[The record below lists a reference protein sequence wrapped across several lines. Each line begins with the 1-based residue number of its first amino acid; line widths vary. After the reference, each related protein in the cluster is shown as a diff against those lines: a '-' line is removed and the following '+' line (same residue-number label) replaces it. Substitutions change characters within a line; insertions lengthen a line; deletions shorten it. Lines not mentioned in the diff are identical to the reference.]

1 MSRMRHLLVM
11 GSTACLAFLSGCSS
25 GPRDEQAVDFG
36 RTLQGLGDSSR
47 LSKTEWTTY
56 LSDERYVQGLTKPDV
71 RIRLNMADP
80 AQYRFARS
88 RLKLAGKTAEN
99 SPYLFEA
106 IEQRRRDHVAKGYKA
121 GHAAEDELA
130 SATTS
135 SIREIH
141 ALEMSSSGD
150 YTPEPNDGRATA
162 ISTYP
167 GGSYYTY
174 TDTTFSDVSGYPLG
188 DLAWVEHF
196 DSGKNVAVSA
206 LGDLSRTS
214 IKRYRVSTYK
224 AEDTVNGFT
233 DSFQF
238 TEFGSEVGTAGNN
251 QERPMLSGL
260 TVQAPKDLVLNDG
273 VISVCLNRTW
283 TGDCDYNLTGIGYAV
298 KLPLKGQVS
307 VSSNHIFDEATINR
321 YKAET
326 LAGGTGDRYGFLKLI
341 LTNDGGGCDLTDS
354 NVREAKMSQF
364 WSRVSLSANKKTFY
378 WDLTDTYAALFD
390 DDCRQMQ
397 DEVKLTAKIILP
409 LVEPVAD
416 SKPYQSSVTLSTAR
430 PDIRLDYTFPKITV
444 TNSCLAAGTQIE
456 LAEGSATPIESV
468 KIGDKVNHPER
479 PALTVMDTAVGVET
493 VPMVRIRSEAGHSL
507 LMTEMHPI
515 QVMARGMVQARFLK
529 QGDVVLT
536 RKGPSKLVEV
546 RREPFAGKVYN
557 VKVGSDAEKLALG
570 ADQTTVYANGFLVG
584 DGQIQ
589 RKYETLAMTRQDG
602 NVLAKLPRKW
612 HRDYVLAAKRR

>member
-25 GPRDEQAVDFG
+25 GPRDEQGVEFG

-47 LSKTEWTTY
+47 LSKAEWTTY
-56 LSDERYVQGLTKPDV
+56 LSDERYVQELTKPDV

-106 IEQRRRDHVAKGYKA
+106 IEQRRRDHVAKGYTA
-121 GHAAEDELA
+121 GHAAEDERGA
-130 SATTS
+130 ATPS
-135 SIREIH
+135 GIREIH
-141 ALEMSSSGD
+141 SLETSSSGD

-174 TDTTFSDVSGYPLG
+174 TDTSFSDASGFPLG

-196 DSGKNVAVSA
+196 DSGKNVAVNA
-206 LGDLSRTS
+206 QGDLSRTS

-224 AEDTVNGFT
+224 AEDTKDGFT

-238 TEFGSEVGTAGNN
+238 TEFGSEVSAAGNS
-251 QERPMLSGL
+251 QERPMLTGL

-283 TGDCDYNLTGIGYAV
+283 TGDCDYNLTDIGYAV
-298 KLPLKGQVS
+298 RLPLKGQVS

-321 YKAET
+321 YKNET
-326 LAGGTGDRYGFLKLI
+326 LAGESGDRYGFLKLI

-354 NVREAKMSQF
+354 NVRQARMSQF

-378 WDLTDTYAALFD
+378 WDLTDAYSAFFD
-390 DDCRQMQ
+390 DDCRQVQ
-397 DEVKLTAKIILP
+397 AEVKFTAKIILP
-409 LVEPVAD
+409 LVEPTAD
-416 SKPYQSSVTLSTAR
+416 SKPYQSSVSLSTAM
-430 PDIRLDYTFPKITV
+430 PDSRFDYTFPKITV

-456 LAEGSATPIESV
+456 LAEGAATPIESV

-493 VPMVRIRSEAGHSL
+493 VPMVRIRSESGHSL

-529 QGDVVLT
+529 QGDVVMT

-589 RKYETLAMTRQDG
+589 QKYETLAMTQKDG